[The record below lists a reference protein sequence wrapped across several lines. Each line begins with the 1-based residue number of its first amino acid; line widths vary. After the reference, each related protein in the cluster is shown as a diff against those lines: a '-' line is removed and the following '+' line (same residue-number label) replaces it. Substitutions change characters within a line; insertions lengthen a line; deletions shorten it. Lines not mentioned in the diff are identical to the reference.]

1 MPTIN
6 ALPTVTSSEL
16 PFFDNFVA
24 PVVVA
29 NQTKKI
35 TMQTVRESILPKVM
49 AQATTSNQDS
59 IVFNNPTS
67 ITVNAYGQ
75 VTSVTP
81 AGNQAA
87 TTVAAIQANGDEFQ
101 GGGQVVNT
109 GVATISH
116 IERHSNLPAGAYV
129 IPPFQINKSGHVLA
143 PVTTISDQAL
153 YLQRQIK
160 QATQS
165 STSIGSPI
173 TAPEKDITLEANTL
187 SILATGLSS
196 TYETDRAQLKNWFE
210 YLTLYVRSY
219 DATMVD
225 LIDRVNRLSYAVR
238 QIGIADVG
246 SYAGSG
252 DDTNVEHR
260 SPFLGRYNFNPDS
273 PLVDDV
279 VANAASGTSPATK
292 FFTVP
297 FLDNSASASL
307 VGNFSTM
314 LNYSLSSADYPSIA
328 AGQTRDIWNDLR
340 INATWVP
347 AAVYNTTAL
356 GGGYAGSITGI
367 NTEYVITKTLLAQKI
382 SQLAAGQ
389 TQSWTEKWQVGT
401 IGTGTGALRVILLQT
416 PTVSNLRGVNASF
429 ATASNTTSSSNAP
442 EYAKNTLLGYFT
454 FSGRPNKYWVPLA
467 GSLTV
472 PNPSAIGSAAIS
484 IGFGSTPTIPMRVTQ
499 TALT

>member
-16 PFFDNFVA
+16 PFFDEFVA

-35 TMQTVRESILPKVM
+35 KLQTLRESILPKVM
-49 AQATTSNQDS
+49 AQATQSNQDS

-67 ITVNAYGQ
+67 ITVNVYGQ

-81 AGNQAA
+81 AGNQSA
-87 TTVAAIQANGDEFQ
+87 TTVAAVVANGEEFK
-101 GGGQVVNT
+101 GDGQPVSS
-109 GVATISH
+109 GVANISH
-116 IERHSNLPAGAYV
+116 IERHSTLPANSYV
-129 IPPFQINKSGHVLA
+129 IPPFEINKSGHVLA
-143 PVTTISDQAL
+143 PVFTISDRSL
-153 YLQRQIK
+153 YFNRQVK
-160 QATQS
+160 LASQS
-165 STSIGSPI
+165 STSLGSPI
-173 TAPEKDITLEANTL
+173 TAPEKDIALEANTL
-187 SILATGLSS
+187 SILTNGLSS
-196 TYETDRAQLKNWFE
+196 TYEADKAQLKSWFE
-210 YLTLYVRSY
+210 YLTFYVRSY

-225 LIDRVNRLSYAVR
+225 LIDRVNRISYAVR

-260 SPFLGRYNFNPDS
+260 SSFLGRYNFNPDS
-273 PLVDDV
+273 PLINDV
-279 VANAASGTSPATK
+279 AVATGSGTSPTTR

-297 FLDNSASASL
+297 FVDNTASASL

-314 LNYSLSSADYPSIA
+314 LNYSLSATEYPSIA
-328 AGQTRDIWNDLR
+328 SGQTRDIWNDLR

-356 GGGYAGSITGI
+356 GGGYAGSLTGI

-382 SQLAAGQ
+382 AQLAAGQ

-401 IGTGTGALRVILLQT
+401 IGTGSGALRVILLQT
-416 PTVSNLRGVNASF
+416 PTVNNLRGVNASF
-429 ATASNTTSSSNAP
+429 ATASDSTSPSNAP

-467 GSLTV
+467 GSQTV
-472 PNPSAIGSAAIS
+472 PNPSAIGSSPIS
-484 IGFGSTPTIPMRVTQ
+484 IGFGSTSTIPMRVAQ